1 MELVIKAA
9 VAGVAASVFGQ
20 IIKKSNPEITLLLS
34 LSAAIIIL
42 ASAFRLLGA
51 VMEFLENTVASA
63 GLSTDIFSVAVK
75 CTGIALASQLASEI
89 CRDCGQGSAASAI
102 ETAGSI
108 AALYTALPLAER
120 LMRLVEVFL

>member
-20 IIKKSNPEITLLLS
+20 IIKKSNPELTLLLS
-34 LSAAIIIL
+34 LTAAIVIL
-42 ASAFRLLGA
+42 GSAFHLLET
-51 VMEFLENTVASA
+51 VVSFLENTAASA
-63 GLSTDIFSVAVK
+63 GLDSELFAIAAK
-75 CTGIALASQLASEI
+75 CTGIALASQLASEL

-108 AALYTALPLAER
+108 AALYTALPLAEK
-120 LMRLVEVFL
+120 LLRLVGALL

>member
-1 MELVIKAA
+1 MIKAA
-9 VAGVAASVFGQ
+9 VAGVAATVFGQ
-20 IIKKSNPEITLLLS
+20 IIKRSNPEITLLLS

-42 ASAFRLLGA
+42 ASAFRLLGT
-51 VMEFLENTVASA
+51 VMEFLENTAASA
-63 GLSTDIFSVAVK
+63 GLDAEVFTVAVR
-75 CTGIALASQLASEI
+75 CTGIALTSQLASEL

-120 LMRLVEVFL
+120 LLRLVEALL